1 MDNGWIGIAEHPI
14 AAGDAPVIVWHVYS
28 GVMVERRD
36 HAAANRFMT
45 HWQEINAGAWIDA
58 QERTPTKEDA
68 DEYDCVISQNQWG
81 DIAMAGWHRFE
92 HEKNLVRWQHP
103 PSPPHNFRELR
114 NKAK

>member
-1 MDNGWIGIAEHPI
+1 MDNGWIEIAKHPI

-58 QERTPTKEDA
+58 QERLPTREDA
-68 DEYDCVISQNQWG
+68 DIYNCVISQNQWG

-92 HEKNLVRWQHP
+92 HEPQLLRWQHP
-103 PSPPHNFRELR
+103 PSPPHNFSELR
-114 NKAK
+114 KNAL